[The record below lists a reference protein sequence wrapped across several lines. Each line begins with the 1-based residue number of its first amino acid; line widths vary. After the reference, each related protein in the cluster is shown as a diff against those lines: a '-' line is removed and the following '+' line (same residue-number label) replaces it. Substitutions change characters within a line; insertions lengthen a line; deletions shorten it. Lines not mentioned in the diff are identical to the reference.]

1 MNKITVT
8 ILTKNS
14 SKYLRKVLDAL
25 TQFDEVLIFDN
36 GSKDNSLAVAKEYP
50 NVNIIEGEFE
60 GFGPTHNRASSL
72 AKNNWI
78 LSIDSDEVVTPEMS
92 KEVLTAMLEDDC
104 AYSFPR
110 HNFFNERWIRWC
122 GWYPD
127 RQVRLYNRTMTKF
140 TDAQVHEAIIV
151 DNLRSISFESPIIH
165 YSYETISDFLSKMQS
180 YSTLFAAQNCGK
192 KKSSPMIA
200 MSHGMFAFFKSY
212 ILKRGIL
219 GGYEGFVISSYNA
232 HTAFYKYLKLYE
244 ANTRQ

>member
-1 MNKITVT
+1 MITVT

-14 SKYLRKVLDAL
+14 SKYLRQVLNAL
-25 TQFDEVLIFDN
+25 IHFDEVLIFDN
-36 GSKDNSLAVAKEYP
+36 GSSDSTLDIAEGYP
-50 NVNIIEGEFE
+50 NVRIVKGDFE

-92 KEVLTAMLEDDC
+92 KEVLSVKLEDDC
-104 AYSFPR
+104 VYSFTR
-110 HNFFNERWIRWC
+110 HNFFNDRWIRWC

-127 RQVRLYNRTMTKF
+127 RQIRLYNRTITRF

-151 DNLRSISFESPIIH
+151 NDLRHISFESPIIH
-165 YSYETISDFLSKMQS
+165 YSYETISDFLLKMQS
-180 YSTLFAAQNCGK
+180 YSTLFAVQNCGK
-192 KKSSPMIA
+192 KKSSPFKA
-200 MSHGMFAFFKSY
+200 FSHGVFAFFKSY

-244 ANTRQ
+244 ANTRH